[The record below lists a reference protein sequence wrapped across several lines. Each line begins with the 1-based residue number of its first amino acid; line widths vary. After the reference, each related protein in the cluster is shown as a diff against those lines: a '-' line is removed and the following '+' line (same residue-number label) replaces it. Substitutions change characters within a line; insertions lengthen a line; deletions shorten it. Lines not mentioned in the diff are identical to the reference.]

1 MRFGNS
7 SSSSGS
13 LFSGGLFGGPH
24 PQLVSMFQLYG
35 WFLNICSV
43 RSATGGAMV

>member
-24 PQLVSMFQLYG
+24 PQLLAMFQLYG
-35 WFLNICSV
+35 YTDGFSTFSV
-43 RSATGGAMV
+43 